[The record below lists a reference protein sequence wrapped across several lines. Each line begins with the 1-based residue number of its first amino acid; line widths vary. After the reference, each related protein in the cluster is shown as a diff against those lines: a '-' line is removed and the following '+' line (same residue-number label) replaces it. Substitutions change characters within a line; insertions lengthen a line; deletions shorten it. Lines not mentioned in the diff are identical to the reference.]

1 METKKNYEFD
11 SSQNQTILTLAKSLQ
26 FVGAVTLVLALLF
39 GIGLVGALVQA
50 EWGAAVSQGMF
61 LVFTFTMGSLMVK
74 AGKEFQ
80 AIVAS
85 SGQDI
90 SHLMSALD
98 NLRQIYS
105 ILSVII
111 ILFVLLMIIALAMSF
126 LNSAGPTMT
135 SL

>member
-1 METKKNYEFD
+1 METEKNYEFD

-39 GIGLVGALVQA
+39 GIGLVGALSQA
-50 EWGAAVSQGMF
+50 QWGDAVSQGMF

-80 AIVAS
+80 AIVAT
-85 SGQDI
+85 SGKDI

-105 ILSVII
+105 VLSVII
-111 ILFVLLMIIALAMSF
+111 ILFVLLMIVALAMSF
-126 LNSAGPTMT
+126 FNSAAPTLT